1 MNVSSGPF
9 TRFVQQYRTLFFP
22 FQKKKEK
29 KNSHS
34 LSIFVSNNFFAW
46 NEDYPKIDWKGIL
59 IWFRKYK
66 KKTQVST
73 FTYSFHEIIVMI
85 RFCMIIKWKMWL
97 AMLFK
102 IITARGFNLG
112 RPTSNSR
119 LMIKFSGYLVAR
131 ISRNY
136 DKRFL
141 LIN

>member
-66 KKTQVST
+66 KKNT
-73 FTYSFHEIIVMI
+73 SFNFHLFYFRIIVMI